1 MKDLETSFAPDT
13 SKLSTLQEAFARQ
26 QKYNA
31 LKSKSRN
38 IDEEFR
44 SKLFNES
51 VVSSLIFDQLTLDV
65 LKPLFEIKL
74 DDTINSFLTVMLSDP
89 IIKKEITK
97 AYGTGTEKMADF
109 IREYNNNL
117 INFIFQNYISY
128 FYNQKGEFIN
138 IPEVYD
144 TLPVVID
151 DNIETDVEVLSDK
164 IKVNSKLIEFD
175 YATKSFLNT
184 NDTEFGYAQ
193 RGLTTFNKLN
203 NPFQNLPQFYRYVIS
218 REVLAKKNSPE
229 SLRDDSHFLTLL
241 ANNNN
246 NPRAAYE
253 DYISER
259 ALLNSFNRSYIMG
272 KTKFSY
278 TEDLLQIISELENTS
293 ALKDRFPILGQL
305 SRLPNK
311 DGFKIIRLNNRRDV
325 KGDAAQE
332 YKRQITQL
340 ADPTVKKLDNPN
352 NDPIIAS
359 KEKRLTELFSVFSLM
374 MYYQHGV
381 GKTATGFT
389 NVLDSSQYISTMRDA
404 SEAFMGNYIY
414 NNSSE
419 GVLNIIFNISK
430 SKKKFKNLNSQA
442 NRYIHT
448 EYAEIEEEVN
458 NTQANEFV
466 LEFDLEEGLK
476 NEIPEFKPG
485 ERLISETDVDRFKK
499 LFAKLGTKPET
510 FFTEDTKFSKFYN
523 GRKQGM
529 PQSAGWYLNEA
540 TGLYDMID
548 QDPDSG
554 EVYYQNVDLL
564 TGLQMIKEGEG
575 TTQPTVSN
583 NPTEFTNHSGG
594 AYGGDTYWDVIG
606 REYGVTKH
614 KHYRDAG
621 NTSLS
626 AQLRKSGVQAEVLT
640 KEQMDEART
649 EVERLLGKKYPDTTE
664 GNLQVRN
671 YYQVANADAVFAIAE
686 IEMTTDKSNPN
697 LTDSTKSKYSYFSNK
712 VKGGTNTAVQ
722 LGIQL
727 GKPVYVW
734 DLKNQF
740 WTQFDGKEFVKIDT
754 PVLTKNFAGVGS
766 RDIEDYSIPLEKD
779 SSGKVTKWGKTSDTG
794 KYKGLEI
801 EESVKQAIREVYE
814 KTLTE
819 PISEPAGPTQ
829 PTEVKLGVQEL
840 FESNPELVNQVYEA
854 LGFNK
859 QDTNIKDLS
868 FELIDSDSEHDYFK
882 IFYKGKDLATDGK
895 VTTGT
900 ITLSLHNQGYIDA
913 IEIPTEL
920 RNKGL
925 GKSIYRKVNSELL
938 NGSLKSDS
946 LGRISEDAKRVW
958 ESLVKSGEAIKTST
972 GYEFKKNQITP
983 QQKQQALQL
992 YSQYLNTVFP
1002 NSKVKDIVYHG
1013 TTSKEKFEKFQL
1025 KYGNDESFQGFY
1037 FADTKFQSKAISGK
1051 EGRVFPVLLNANP
1064 KLGEFGITATKE
1076 DIEKAKTE
1084 GYNALREEDDLRG
1097 DDFNTTIVF
1106 EPEQIHILGTKQDIE
1121 GFKEFVSGR
1130 PIAQPTETGGEKSSI
1145 SDDMA
1150 EYAKLIEQNN
1160 GVQPKTFTVGTRTWT
1175 LNKFGNY
1182 DWADPTS
1189 GQIYMR
1195 NIDME
1200 TGESIPEPA
1209 LNEPVNPELIQKDLE
1224 YIDSIRKA
1232 LELDIKFAEL
1242 GYNLN
1247 DLIKRLAGAKTMKE
1261 YNDVQEIFNKLC

>member
-1 MKDLETSFAPDT
+1 
-13 SKLSTLQEAFARQ
+13 
-26 QKYNA
+26 
-31 LKSKSRN
+31 
-38 IDEEFR
+38 
-44 SKLFNES
+44 
-51 VVSSLIFDQLTLDV
+51 
-65 LKPLFEIKL
+65 
-74 DDTINSFLTVMLSDP
+74 MLSDP

-278 TEDLLQIISELENTS
+278 TEDLLQIISELENNS

-476 NEIPEFKPG
+476 NETSEFKPG

-575 TTQPTVSN
+575 ATQPTGGVAIVSVADIPQN
-583 NPTEFTNHSGG
+583 KVSGVESFGSIVTANAESIRALGANPHSIDMIEAGLRTRTTRSESEM
-594 AYGGDTYWDVIG
+594 AKYAVKVGDTIKHFGKSADG
-606 REYGVTKH
+606 TTKTIL
-614 KHYRDAG
+614 A
-621 NTSLS
+621 
-626 AQLRKSGVQAEVLT
+626 
-640 KEQMDEART
+640 
-649 EVERLLGKKYPDTTE
+649 
-664 GNLQVRN
+664 
-671 YYQVANADAVFAIAE
+671 
-686 IEMTTDKSNPN
+686 
-697 LTDSTKSKYSYFSNK
+697 
-712 VKGGTNTAVQ
+712 
-722 LGIQL
+722 
-727 GKPVYVW
+727 
-734 DLKNQF
+734 
-740 WTQFDGKEFVKIDT
+740 
-754 PVLTKNFAGVGS
+754 
-766 RDIEDYSIPLEKD
+766 
-779 SSGKVTKWGKTSDTG
+779 KVTAIHP
-794 KYKGLEI
+794 KGTPGFKGTWNKEGW
-801 EESVKQAIREVYE
+801 RE
-814 KTLTE
+814 
-819 PISEPAGPTQ
+819 Q
-829 PTEVKLGVQEL
+829 D
-840 FESNPELVNQVYEA
+840 VNVIDR
-854 LGFNK
+854 F
-859 QDTNIKDLS
+859 KD
-868 FELIDSDSEHDYFK
+868 
-882 IFYKGKDLATDGK
+882 GAA
-895 VTTGT
+895 
-900 ITLSLHNQGYIDA
+900 A
-913 IEIPTEL
+913 IEFEVIQP
-920 RNKGL
+920 
-925 GKSIYRKVNSELL
+925 
-938 NGSLKSDS
+938 
-946 LGRISEDAKRVW
+946 
-958 ESLVKSGEAIKTST
+958 ST
-972 GYEFKKNQITP
+972 
-983 QQKQQALQL
+983 
-992 YSQYLNTVFP
+992 
-1002 NSKVKDIVYHG
+1002 
-1013 TTSKEKFEKFQL
+1013 
-1025 KYGNDESFQGFY
+1025 
-1037 FADTKFQSKAISGK
+1037 
-1051 EGRVFPVLLNANP
+1051 
-1064 KLGEFGITATKE
+1064 
-1076 DIEKAKTE
+1076 
-1084 GYNALREEDDLRG
+1084 
-1097 DDFNTTIVF
+1097 
-1106 EPEQIHILGTKQDIE
+1106 
-1121 GFKEFVSGR
+1121 
-1130 PIAQPTETGGEKSSI
+1130 QPTETGGEKSSI

-1150 EYAKLIEQNN
+1150 EYTKLVEQNK

-1195 NIDME
+1195 NVDME

-1242 GYNLN
+1242 GYDLN
-1247 DLIKRLAGAKTMKE
+1247 DLIKRLASAKTMKE